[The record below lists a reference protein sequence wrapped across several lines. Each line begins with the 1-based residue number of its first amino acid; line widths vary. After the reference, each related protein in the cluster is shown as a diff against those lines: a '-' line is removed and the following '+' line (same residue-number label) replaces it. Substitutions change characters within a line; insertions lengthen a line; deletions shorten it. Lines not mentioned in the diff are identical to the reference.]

1 MRPTAIAEDDRCAEC
16 ERRGGVYRM
25 TCVGCCLRL
34 IDAHAEPRVAWE
46 HIKRYGEPEH
56 VQAVRDA
63 LRARKAERE
72 AMPLERI

>member
-1 MRPTAIAEDDRCAEC
+1 MRPTAIAEADRCADC
-16 ERRGGVYRM
+16 ERRGGVYRL
-25 TCVGCCLRL
+25 TCIGCCLRL

-46 HIKRYGEPEH
+46 HIKRYCDQDQVE
-56 VQAVRDA
+56 AVKAA